1 MYNKHEVDAKEEVRA
16 RLNIEDVIGEYVQL
30 KRAGRNYKGISPF
43 TSEKTPSFY
52 VSPDKQIWHDFSGN
66 KGGDVFS
73 FIMEVEGL
81 DFRQALELLARKA
94 GVDLS
99 LYQSGGNKGL
109 AQKKQRLLSALD
121 LAATYYQ
128 QSLLKNNAALEYVF
142 KKRGLNRDA
151 VTVFRIGYSPNA
163 DDALTR
169 ALTKR
174 GFKEDEL
181 YDAGLSVRRRGRLG
195 DMFRGRM
202 MIPLSDGQGQVV
214 GFTARIMEDRKDAPK
229 YINTPQT
236 LLYDKGR
243 QVFGLA
249 QAKEAIRKSD
259 RAVVVEGNLDVV
271 SSHQAGVANVVAAA
285 GTALTEYHLKSL
297 TRLSGNVALAFD
309 GDKAGVAATERAIGL
324 AQAVG
329 TRLSVVV
336 LPDTA
341 KDPDE
346 LIQQDPALWRQAI
359 EQAQPVVDWVISR
372 YQTLFDITTA
382 EGKRELTT
390 RALTIVKQLKDPVER
405 EHYVELIARVTGAS
419 KGALEDKLA
428 GIGATDTPQRLKA
441 VKAAVAPPSS
451 AEDTR
456 RVGYQDGL
464 LALAASDPST
474 RPVLNKLSIEC
485 LEGEERQVL
494 ARYLAANQTADIEGE
509 LPPELR
515 EIGTYVKIVLLQA
528 ETRYGQWSAQDRY
541 LEAAKLV
548 RQVEQEKTKQKKA
561 DLITR
566 LREAESLGDSAV
578 VSALRSELN
587 TLIKEEHSAKG
598 RH

>member
-1 MYNKHEVDAKEEVRA
+1 MDAKEEVRA

-66 KGGDVFS
+66 KGGDVFA

-99 LYQSGGNKGL
+99 LYQGSGNKGL

-128 QSLLKNNAALEYVF
+128 HSLLKNQGALEYVF
-142 KKRGLNRDA
+142 KKRGLNKQV
-151 VTVFRIGYSPNA
+151 VTTFRIGYAPNA
-163 DDALTR
+163 DDALTH
-169 ALTKR
+169 ALMKR

-181 YDAGLSVRRRGRLG
+181 YGAGLSVRRRGALG

-214 GFTARIMEDRKDAPK
+214 GFTARILEDRKDAPK

-249 QAKEAIRKSD
+249 QAKEAIRKND
-259 RAVVVEGNLDVV
+259 KAVVVEGNLDVV

-285 GTALTEYHLKSL
+285 GTALTEHHLKSL
-297 TRLSGNVALAFD
+297 VRLSDSIALAFD
-309 GDKAGVAATERAIGL
+309 GDRAGVAATERAIGL

-329 TRLSVVV
+329 ARLSVVV
-336 LPDTA
+336 LPGSA

-346 LIQQDPALWRQAI
+346 LIQQDPSLWQRAI
-359 EQAQPVVDWVISR
+359 DEAQPVVDWVIGR
-372 YQTLFDITTA
+372 YQTLFDVTTA

-390 RALTIVKQLKDPVER
+390 RALTVVKQLKDPVER
-405 EHYVELIARVTGAS
+405 EHYIEVISQATGAS
-419 KGALEDKLA
+419 RGALEDKLA
-428 GIGATDTPQRLKA
+428 GIGAHEKPRRLKA
-441 VKAAVAPPSS
+441 VKASPATAPSPEES
-451 AEDTR
+451 R
-456 RVGYQDGL
+456 RVGYQDSL
-464 LALAASDPST
+464 LALTASDSTT
-474 RPVLNKLSIEC
+474 RPVLKKLTIEC
-485 LEGEERQVL
+485 LEGEQRQRLADYL
-494 ARYLAANQTADIEGE
+494 ARHPDEQVDGS
-509 LPPELR
+509 LPPQLQ
-515 EIGTYVKIVLLQA
+515 EIETYVKIVLLHA
-528 ETRYGQWSAQDRY
+528 ETRYGQWSEQDRY

-548 RQVEQEKTKQKKA
+548 RQVEQEKLKHKKA
-561 DLITR
+561 ALVVR
-566 LREAESLGDSAV
+566 LRDAEHAGESATV
-578 VSALRSELN
+578 AALRTELN
-587 TLIKEEHSAKG
+587 ALIKEEHSAKG